1 MIQPS
6 PKGSPN
12 RRWTARELRQLPED
26 QREAILR
33 AAAEKAEQ
41 EYRTNT
47 DLTSFEAFGRDD
59 LHGHSSSAET
69 R

>member
-1 MIQPS
+1 MIQPG
-6 PKGSPN
+6 PKLIAN
-12 RRWTARELRQLPED
+12 RRWTASELRKLPED

-33 AAAEKAEQ
+33 AAAAEAEH
-41 EYRTNT
+41 EYRTNL

-59 LHGHSSSAET
+59 LHGSSSSAET